1 MKLTRRSE
9 ADDENDA
16 PPDRSGTMLARA
28 PLTLP
33 FVKILD
39 MYTSRQ
45 YIQVFVLSIVSA
57 LGIFYISTFIDLAPK
72 LFLGSATTGMLL
84 RFFYYVSPQYLYYII
99 PIAVLVATL
108 VTIGIMTKN
117 SELIVMR
124 ACGMSLYRAAAP
136 LVLFSILAGV
146 GLFAMQELILEPAN
160 HRAER
165 LEGAIRG
172 WPSQEPS
179 AVNRWLASQN
189 GDIYHYDEFAPSTDA
204 FKRFSRYH
212 IDRQRWRLGEMMFA
226 ASIEKPRP
234 SAAAGFRDWT
244 AEYGWT
250 RTLTPSRAKDKDTDR
265 TAVVFTPFAAAPVT
279 LEAPDYFKAEQ
290 PEPEKMGF
298 RQLRAYIEQLRV
310 SGFNTVSATVQ
321 LHRKVAFPFAT
332 IIMALLAVPFAVTTG
347 RRGAMYGIGIGIGI
361 SIAYWVILNVFS
373 ALGEGGVLTPM
384 LAAWSAN
391 ILFGAAALYGL
402 FTVRT

>member
-1 MKLTRRSE
+1 
-9 ADDENDA
+9 
-16 PPDRSGTMLARA
+16 
-28 PLTLP
+28 
-33 FVKILD
+33 
-39 MYTSRQ
+39 
-45 YIQVFVLSIVSA
+45 
-57 LGIFYISTFIDLAPK
+57 
-72 LFLGSATTGMLL
+72 
-84 RFFYYVSPQYLYYII
+84 
-99 PIAVLVATL
+99 VLVSTL
-108 VTIGIMTKN
+108 VTIGVMTKN

-172 WPSQEPS
+172 WPSTEPS
-179 AVNRWLASQN
+179 AMNRWIASQN
-189 GDIYHYDEFAPSTDA
+189 GDIYHYDQYDPALDA
-204 FKRFSRYH
+204 FTRFSRYH

-226 ASIEKPRP
+226 NSIEKPLP
-234 SAAAGFRDWT
+234 AASPELRNWT
-244 AEYGWT
+244 AERGWT
-250 RTLTPSRAKDKDTDR
+250 RTLTPAKDAERAT
-265 TAVVFTPFAAAPVT
+265 VVFTPFATAPVT
-279 LEAPDYFKAEQ
+279 LEGPDYFKAEQ

-298 RQLRAYIEQLRV
+298 RQLRAYVEQLRA
-310 SGFNTVSATVQ
+310 SGFSTVSATVQ
-321 LHRKVAFPFAT
+321 MHRKVAFPFAT
-332 IIMALLAVPFAVTTG
+332 MIMALLAVPFAVTTG
-347 RRGAMYGIGIGIGI
+347 RRGAMYGIGIGIAI